1 MMIQSK
7 LLFRTL
13 VIFVAISMSTIVYA
27 KGFSNYYGDHEE
39 PDSPF
44 IGAVYAMS
52 NNFTANTVVGY
63 GRSEDGKLTKIGE
76 FRTGGEGAA
85 FDGGE
90 GLDPLISAYSIIM
103 TDDRRFLLAV
113 NAGSSSVSVFR
124 INSDFSLELTEE
136 QRIRGG
142 VVGPNSIAYRD
153 GLVYVS
159 VIDSDGI
166 FDGEPD
172 QEGALVGFR
181 LTRNGKLRPIAR
193 STRELGNRPSAVRF
207 SPDGKFLIAASI
219 NAGSSA
225 LASGS
230 QDEMVVYGVRRN
242 GRLTRNPVSAAAS
255 TVPLNS
261 EGRNLPS
268 AIGFEVVRDRGKQFV
283 VVTEAREFQSDGS
296 PPAFPALQTGS
307 ISTWELD
314 RYGRLIPIDLDVLA
328 GTSITDG
335 ERTACWIQFA
345 ADGESFW
352 VSNAL
357 ESTLSSFSFDRGNIS
372 LINRIEA
379 AGTPPSDDDPFGTTD
394 GWIDLWVSE
403 DGLHLYQLFGLSG
416 TIGVYEIENEGEG
429 TGLTLIQTVSDLP
442 DRNTQGIVAF

>member
-1 MMIQSK
+1 MTQAK
-7 LLFRTL
+7 LIFRFL
-13 VIFVAISMSTIVYA
+13 AIFMAISLSTIVSA
-27 KGFSNYYGDHEE
+27 KGFSNYFGDHEK
-39 PDSPF
+39 PDSQF
-44 IGAVYAMS
+44 MGAVYAMS
-52 NNFTANTVVGY
+52 NNFSANTVVAY

-90 GLDPLISAYSIIM
+90 GLDPLISAYSLIL

-113 NAGSSSVSVFR
+113 NAGSNSLSVFS
-124 INSDFSLELTEE
+124 INPDFSLKLNEE

-142 VVGPNSIAYRD
+142 SIGPNSIAYRD

-181 LTRNGKLRPIAR
+181 LTRNGKLRPISR
-193 STRELGNRPSAVRF
+193 STRELGNRPGAVRF
-207 SPDGKFLIAASI
+207 SPDGRFLIASSI

-225 LASGS
+225 LVSGS
-230 QDEMVVYGVRRN
+230 LDEIVVYGVRRN
-242 GRLTRNPVSAAAS
+242 GRLTKNPVSAAAS
-255 TVPLNS
+255 TVPLNT
-261 EGRNLPS
+261 EGRNLPT

-307 ISTWELD
+307 VSTWELD
-314 RYGRLIPIDLDVLA
+314 HYGRLIPIDLDVQT
-328 GTSITDG
+328 GTSQVDG

-357 ESTLSSFSFDRGNIS
+357 ESTLSSFSFDRGNIN
-372 LINRIEA
+372 LIKRIEA
-379 AGTPPSDDDPFGTTD
+379 SGTPPSDEDPFGTTD

-403 DGLHLYQLFGLSG
+403 DGLHLYQLFGLAG
-416 TIGVYEIENEGEG
+416 TIGVFEIENEGEG
-429 TGLTLIQTVSDLP
+429 TGLTLIQTVTDLP
-442 DRNTQGIVAF
+442 DTNTQGIVAF